1 MKECWNTG
9 DLRAYVDREL
19 APGETARL
27 EAHLESCA
35 TCTERLREVSERAGR
50 VSEMLV
56 SLDQSRDRRESVSD
70 DRKGAVRATWGKAAA
85 LASAACLALV
95 FLAPK
100 PAPPPKTAQVARPF
114 IALDNEP
121 IETGMVVRVAFGPD
135 QVQADVII
143 TPDGRPRAYRLVENP
158 SINQGVKTE

>member
-1 MKECWNTG
+1 MKDCCTTG

-19 APGETARL
+19 APGETALL
-27 EAHLESCA
+27 EAHIESCEA
-35 TCTERLREVSERAGR
+35 CTRRLREISERAER
-50 VSEMLV
+50 VSAMLGELAAAPV
-56 SLDQSRDRRESVSD
+56 TARPRV
-70 DRKGAVRATWGKAAA
+70 VRQWPKRAAA
-85 LASAACLALV
+85 LAIAASLALV

-143 TPDGRPRAYRLVENP
+143 TPDGRPRAYRLVEDP
-158 SINQGVKTE
+158 SLSQGVKTE

>member
-1 MKECWNTG
+1 MKDCWTTG

-19 APGETARL
+19 APEETALL
-27 EAHLESCA
+27 EAHIESCA
-35 TCTERLREVSERAGR
+35 ACTQRLREISERAER
-50 VSEMLV
+50 VSAMLD
-56 SLDQSRDRRESVSD
+56 SLAAEPAYQSRH
-70 DRKGAVRATWGKAAA
+70 RKGAVHPTWGKAAA
-85 LASAACLALV
+85 LAIAASLALV

-121 IETGMVVRVAFGPD
+121 IETGMVVRVAFGSD
-135 QVQADVII
+135 QVLADVII

-158 SINQGVKTE
+158 SINKGVRTE

>member
-1 MKECWNTG
+1 MKDCWTTG

-19 APGETARL
+19 APGETAL
-27 EAHLESCA
+27 LDAHLGSCA
-35 TCTERLREVSERAGR
+35 ACAERLREISERAER
-50 VSEMLV
+50 VSAMLD
-56 SLDQSRDRRESVSD
+56 SLAAEPPNQSRGH
-70 DRKGAVRATWGKAAA
+70 KGAVHPTWGKAAA
-85 LASAACLALV
+85 LAIAASLALL

-100 PAPPPKTAQVARPF
+100 PAPPKTAQVARPF

-135 QVQADVII
+135 QVLADVII

>member
-1 MKECWNTG
+1 MKECWKTG

-19 APGETARL
+19 APDETARL

-35 TCTERLREVSERAGR
+35 ECAEQLREISARAGR
-50 VSEMLV
+50 VGAMLT
-56 SLDQSRDRRESVSD
+56 SLAAEPAPLVR
-70 DRKGAVRATWGKAAA
+70 DRKGAARATWGRAAA
-85 LASAACLALV
+85 LAIAASLALV

-100 PAPPPKTAQVARPF
+100 AVPPPKTAHVARPF

-121 IETGMVVRVAFGPD
+121 IETGMVVRVAFGPH

-143 TPDGRPRAYRLVENP
+143 APDGRPRAYRLVENP
-158 SINQGVKTE
+158 SINEGVKTE